1 MYTYDADFELIGV
14 PIVTFQQQVVH
25 DQLRSQELSISVQVR
40 FEDVGREM
48 SQVERVLPDYLQRE
62 TRQNEKHVGI
72 KSELNSYFSWGSHQP
87 KQSLVSVYETK
98 TSQFLSKPFKS
109 NFLLTFLL

>member
-25 DQLRSQELSISVQVR
+25 DQLRSQEPSISVQVR

-48 SQVERVLPDYLQRE
+48 KIV
-62 TRQNEKHVGI
+62 
-72 KSELNSYFSWGSHQP
+72 
-87 KQSLVSVYETK
+87 
-98 TSQFLSKPFKS
+98 
-109 NFLLTFLL
+109 